1 MTTSRDGRA
10 VAALAVAASCVA
22 ATPSC
27 AVFTDLSVD
36 GYTLADAGDASVCA
50 SEAGPSILLGC
61 SSAGDCNG
69 TGICC
74 LIPMG
79 CVLSSA
85 CSTTPCTAPLGQLC
99 QTDREC
105 GAVPC
110 LHQQCKIGG
119 VALHVS
125 ACVALPGCS
134 ADEPAPAADAQA
146 PDAGDAQAPDAR
158 SDASGD

>member
-1 MTTSRDGRA
+1 MTTSRDWRA
-10 VAALAVAASCVA
+10 VAALAAAASCVA

-50 SEAGPSILLGC
+50 SEAGPGFLLGC
-61 SSAGDCNG
+61 ASAGDCNG
-69 TGICC
+69 AGICC
-74 LIPMG
+74 LKPMG
-79 CVLSSA
+79 CVLASE
-85 CSTTPCTAPLGQLC
+85 CSTTLCTAPFGQLC

-110 LHQQCKIGG
+110 LRQQCVIGG
-119 VALHVS
+119 VPLHVS

-134 ADEPAPAADAQA
+134 ADAPAADAQA
-146 PDAGDAQAPDAR
+146 PDAG
-158 SDASGD
+158 GD